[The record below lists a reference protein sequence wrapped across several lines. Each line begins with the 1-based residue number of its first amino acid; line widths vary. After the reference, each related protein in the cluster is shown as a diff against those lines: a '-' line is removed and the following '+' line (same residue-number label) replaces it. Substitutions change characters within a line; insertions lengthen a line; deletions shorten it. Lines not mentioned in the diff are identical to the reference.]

1 MRIMLMI
8 AISALFWPFSTFAQS
23 ADSPVDIAIEAA
35 TIAPA
40 FYAGRHEPAAGS
52 RVRAVAIVEGHLSSA
67 LTFRWEVNGN
77 VVSSEH
83 GNTLS
88 FAAPLG
94 TSFRIRVDAFDA
106 HGTRL
111 GSDEE
116 IVPLREPIIAFYP
129 LNLLRGTSHTAITDT
144 YILTDDEVSVRAEPY
159 FMDRDVFDVSH
170 KVTWKVDGR
179 PVTDLL
185 TDPQVITLRRT
196 EGTGSADVSFTL
208 QNGVAFGQRAE
219 GTFTLTF

>member
-1 MRIMLMI
+1 MI
-8 AISALFWPFSTFAQS
+8 ALCALLWPAGTFAQS
-23 ADSPVDIAIEAA
+23 TESTVDIAIEAD

-52 RVRAVAIVEGHLSSA
+52 TIRAVAVVSGHLSST
-67 LTFRWEVNGN
+67 LTFRWEINGTVIPGQN
-77 VVSSEH
+77 T
-83 GNTLS
+83 NTLS
-88 FAAPLG
+88 FTAPLG
-94 TSFRIRVDAFDA
+94 TSFRIRVDVFDA
-106 HGTRL
+106 QGTRI
-111 GSDEE
+111 GTDEAM
-116 IVPLREPIIAFYP
+116 VPLREPIITFYP
-129 LNLLRGTSHTAITDT
+129 INLLRGTLHAAVTDT

-159 FMDRDVFDVSH
+159 FMDRDVFEVSH

-185 TDPQVITLRRT
+185 SDPQVITLRRT
-196 EGTGSADVSFTL
+196 EGTGSANVSFTL